1 MDPQVLGSA
10 PRKERA
16 RVEATA
22 AGSWA
27 WTSAAVVHLA
37 SEGSVVVGRKVG
49 MLGAAAAALVAVLR
63 SFDLAEVVG

>member
-1 MDPQVLGSA
+1 MASQVLDPVPQEA
-10 PRKERA
+10 LA
-16 RVEATA
+16 RIEVSA

-27 WTSAAVVHLA
+27 WASAVAVHLV
-37 SEGSVVVGRKVG
+37 SGDTVLVRREVG